1 MVESLVSLERDAFL
15 WLNSLH
21 SLYLDSVMYFISDK
35 WPWIVFV
42 VLFLVLM
49 SYKQKK
55 GEVIL
60 FLLGIVLLVV
70 LADGLS
76 SGIIKQIF
84 QRERPTYHP
93 LTEDFVKT
101 VLGHRGGG
109 YGFVSGHTT
118 NFFAFSLFASLV
130 VRHRLF
136 TIVSFIVAATVA
148 YSRIYLG
155 MHFITDVLPGLLL
168 GLACGWVCYWLYSES
183 RVAFLDVP
191 RREARHSYIR
201 PTGRR
206 QTVGILMAS
215 FFVLIWISAPFFFQF
230 YS

>member
-84 QRERPTYHP
+84 QRERPTY
-93 LTEDFVKT
+93 L
-101 VLGHRGGG
+101 
-109 YGFVSGHTT
+109 
-118 NFFAFSLFASLV
+118 SLI
-130 VRHRLF
+130 H
-136 TIVSFIVAATVA
+136 I
-148 YSRIYLG
+148 
-155 MHFITDVLPGLLL
+155 
-168 GLACGWVCYWLYSES
+168 
-183 RVAFLDVP
+183 
-191 RREARHSYIR
+191 
-201 PTGRR
+201 
-206 QTVGILMAS
+206 
-215 FFVLIWISAPFFFQF
+215 
-230 YS
+230 